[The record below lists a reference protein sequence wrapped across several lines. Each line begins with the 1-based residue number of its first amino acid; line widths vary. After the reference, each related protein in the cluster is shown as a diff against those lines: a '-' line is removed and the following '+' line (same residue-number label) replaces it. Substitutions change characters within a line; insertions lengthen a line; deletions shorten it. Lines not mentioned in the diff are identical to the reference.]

1 MDYFNV
7 NKTDIE
13 NKVTG
18 SNILFRG
25 IKTSSGNQTANLK
38 SIQNTTTWVLDEAEE
53 LEDETT
59 FDKIDES
66 IRKKGIQ
73 NRVIILMNPTTKEHF
88 IYKRFFEDMG
98 VDEGFNGQKENVCY
112 IHTTYLDN
120 KDNLSE
126 KFIYKADK
134 VKETNPS
141 KYNHIMLGGWLSKAE
156 GVVFNNWRYGD
167 YDDSLPY
174 GYGMDFGFFP
184 DPDVLVKVAI
194 DEKRKKIYAKQVFK
208 LNNSGTDNLIQTIKR
223 YKSDNKLIIA
233 DSAEKRL
240 INDIGEAGVNV
251 MAVKKYAGSVLEG
264 IKIIQN
270 YELVIHPDSTDI
282 GKELNNYAWSDK
294 KSDTPIDAYNHW
306 IDAIRYYVQ
315 MTTRNSFFVL

>member
-1 MDYFNV
+1 MKRAYNPIYTLYITSANISIIPEFEEKIELEGHMDYFNV

-120 KDNLSE
+120 IDNLSE
-126 KFIYKADK
+126 KFIYKAEK
-134 VKETNPS
+134 LKQTNPT
-141 KYNHIMLGGWLSKAE
+141 KYHHIMMGGWLSKAE

-194 DEKRKKIYAKQVFK
+194 DEKRK
-208 LNNSGTDNLIQTIKR
+208 R
-223 YKSDNKLIIA
+223 YTQSKSLSLTTLERII
-233 DSAEKRL
+233 
-240 INDIGEAGVNV
+240 
-251 MAVKKYAGSVLEG
+251 
-264 IKIIQN
+264 
-270 YELVIHPDSTDI
+270 
-282 GKELNNYAWSDK
+282 
-294 KSDTPIDAYNHW
+294 
-306 IDAIRYYVQ
+306 
-315 MTTRNSFFVL
+315 